1 MTTTLSIQ
9 NLKCN
14 GCATTITNKL
24 TVLENV
30 SDVKVNVEE
39 GSVTFNYKNEES
51 LLHVKE
57 TLKSSGYPEVGENNP
72 LGTKAKSYVSC
83 AIGKIS

>member
-24 TVLENV
+24 TDLENV

-39 GSVTFNYKNEES
+39 GSVTFNYINEES

-57 TLKSSGYPEVGENNP
+57 TLKSIGYLEVGENNP

-83 AIGKIS
+83 AIGKMS

>member
-1 MTTTLSIQ
+1 MKTTLIIQ

-24 TVLENV
+24 ADLENV
-30 SDVKVNVEE
+30 SDVQVNVEE
-39 GSVTFNYKNEES
+39 GSVTFNYINEES

-83 AIGKIS
+83 AIGKMS